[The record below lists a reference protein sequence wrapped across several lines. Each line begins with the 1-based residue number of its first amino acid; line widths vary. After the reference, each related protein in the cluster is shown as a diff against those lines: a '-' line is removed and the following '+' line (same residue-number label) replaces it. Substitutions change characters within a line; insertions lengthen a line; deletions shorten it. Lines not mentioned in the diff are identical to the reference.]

1 MNRGASNGSRRLDLR
16 PAYAVASDHL
26 RRAIHLGEF
35 KPGDKFLPERQH
47 AEQLGISRVTLREA
61 IRVLEAEG
69 YVEVKRGSAGGVTVL
84 GSQQSS
90 AQLRHSL
97 RPRLNELLDLQRF
110 REVNERLAAQLA
122 AERATD
128 AEIAV
133 LEASVI
139 DLEQST
145 NLGEFRQADTVFH
158 LGIAAAAKL
167 PLLES
172 AIEQVR
178 TATFDVADALDPHM
192 AVTSLKAHRRI
203 LDAIRARDAK
213 AAGRAMESHIK
224 RTSRELIEFTEES

>member
-1 MNRGASNGSRRLDLR
+1 MNRDSSNGSRRLDVR
-16 PAYAVASDHL
+16 PAYTVATDHL

-90 AQLRHSL
+90 AQLRQIVRSKL
-97 RPRLNELLDLQRF
+97 GELLDVQRF
-110 REVNERLAAQLA
+110 REVTERLAAELA
-122 AERATD
+122 ADRSSAT
-128 AEIAV
+128 EIAA

-145 NLGEFRQADTVFH
+145 NLGEFRQADSSFH
-158 LGIAAAAKL
+158 LGIATAARS
-167 PLLES
+167 PLLAT
-172 AIEQVR
+172 AIEQGR
-178 TATFDVADALDPHM
+178 STMFEVADALDPHM
-192 AVTSLKAHRRI
+192 TSTSLKAHRRI
-203 LDAIRARDAK
+203 LEAIRAKDAK
-213 AAGRAMESHIK
+213 AAGRAMEAHIK
-224 RTSRELIEFTEES
+224 RASRELVEFTEDS

>member
-1 MNRGASNGSRRLDLR
+1 MNRGASNGSQRLDIR
-16 PAYAVASDHL
+16 PAYAIATDHL

-90 AQLRHSL
+90 AQLRQLL
-97 RPRLNELLDLQRF
+97 RSRLQELLDMQRF
-110 REVNERLAAQLA
+110 REVNERLAAELA
-122 AERATD
+122 AERASASEVAALD
-128 AEIAV
+128 
-133 LEASVI
+133 ASVV

-145 NLGEFRQADTVFH
+145 SLGEFRQADSEFH
-158 LGIAAAAKL
+158 LGIAAAARS
-167 PLLES
+167 PLLAT

-178 TATFDVADALDPHM
+178 TAMFDVADALDPHI
-192 AVTSLKAHRRI
+192 ASTSPKAHRRI
-203 LDAIRARDAK
+203 LEAIRAKDAK
-213 AAGRAMESHIK
+213 AAGRAMASHIK
-224 RTSRELIEFTEES
+224 RTSRELIEFTDES